1 MEAYRRNCMS
11 LLQHTVRNRGER
23 LREANRETNLV
34 VYATLPCLVQIT
46 QSVADL
52 VKQNRNKYI
61 EDEFY
66 GESCHTKNL
75 YILIF
80 LCYSSIMINKI
91 IHCI

>member
-1 MEAYRRNCMS
+1 MS
-11 LLQHTVRNRGER
+11 LLQYTVRNRGER

-52 VKQNRNKYI
+52 VKQNGNKYI

-66 GESCHTKNL
+66 NHAHD
-75 YILIF
+75 ILP
-80 LCYSSIMINKI
+80 LVY
-91 IHCI
+91 H

>member
-46 QSVADL
+46 QLIADL
-52 VKQNRNKYI
+52 EKRNEYK
-61 EDEFY
+61 
-66 GESCHTKNL
+66 
-75 YILIF
+75 
-80 LCYSSIMINKI
+80 
-91 IHCI
+91 